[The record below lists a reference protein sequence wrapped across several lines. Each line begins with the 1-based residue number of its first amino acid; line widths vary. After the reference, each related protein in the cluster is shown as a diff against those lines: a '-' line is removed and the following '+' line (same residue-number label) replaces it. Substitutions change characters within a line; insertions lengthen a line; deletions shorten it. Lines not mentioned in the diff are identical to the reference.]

1 MDLTI
6 ERTISKPYQL
16 VEAALLSG
24 PGDWLPGPREAED
37 TTAELDVRLGGSRI
51 ARRVVVHTGSVT
63 NSGEAATC
71 CLPVSW
77 QAAEQPHLYP
87 RLEGTL
93 ELTPV
98 ARRRTRLTLRARYRP
113 PAGVAGEA
121 VDRAVLH
128 LVAEASVEA
137 FVERIAAI
145 LERDALSLG
154 LTAAGGASTGGG

>member
-6 ERTISKPYQL
+6 ERTISKPFQL

-24 PGDWLPGPREAED
+24 PPDWLPGPREGTD
-37 TTAELDVRLGGSRI
+37 TTAELDVRVGGSRI
-51 ARRVVVHTGSVT
+51 ARRVVVRAGPVA
-63 NSGEAATC
+63 NAGEGRC
-71 CLPVSW
+71 RLPVAW
-77 QAAEQPHLYP
+77 QAAEHPDLYP
-87 RLEGTL
+87 RLEGAL

-98 ARRRTRLTLRARYRP
+98 ARRRTRLMLRARYRV
-113 PAGVAGEA
+113 PAAVAGEA

-145 LERDALSLG
+145 LERDAMSIG
-154 LTAAGGASTGGG
+154 LTAAGNAPAGGG